1 MYLYNKTCEIFSTL
15 WLYFNMGFVYLIKDA
30 SNHTY
35 KIGVSRA
42 MDVNNRRIR
51 SLQTGNST
59 ELQVMFMY
67 NTLYPFRME
76 SMLHKRYEQYQVLN
90 EWYDLPEE
98 DVANFLNTCS
108 DLDVVINSLKDNPYF
123 NKKLK

>member
-1 MYLYNKTCEIFSTL
+1 
-15 WLYFNMGFVYLIKDA
+15 MGFVYLIEDV

-42 MDVNNRRIR
+42 MFDASNRRLR

-59 ELQVMFMY
+59 ELRLMFAY

-76 SMLHKRYEQYQVLN
+76 SMLHKRYEQYRVLN
-90 EWYDLPEE
+90 EWYDLPED
-98 DVANFLNTCS
+98 DVINFLNTCS
-108 DLDVVINSLKDNPYF
+108 DLDVIINSLKDNPYF

>member
-1 MYLYNKTCEIFSTL
+1 
-15 WLYFNMGFVYLIKDA
+15 MGFVYLIKDA

-42 MDVNNRRIR
+42 MLDANNRRLR

-59 ELQVMFMY
+59 ELQVMFAY

-98 DVANFLNTCS
+98 DVENFLNTCS